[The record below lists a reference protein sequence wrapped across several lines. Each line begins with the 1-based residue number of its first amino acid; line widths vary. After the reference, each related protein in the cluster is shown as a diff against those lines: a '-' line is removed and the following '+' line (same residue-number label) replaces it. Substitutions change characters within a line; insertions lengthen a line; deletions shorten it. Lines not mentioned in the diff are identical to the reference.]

1 MVRGNI
7 NTSTH
12 QLPFVTRINCSYL
25 TIKVLF
31 AVELSIRKIVK
42 EALITP
48 SAFQFRTVHP
58 SAFQSK
64 HLRNSSLLTFQMT
77 VSVNLRLSAP
87 PFRAH
92 ILFRR
97 RNTSTA
103 ILGLYSPNT
112 FFALELFPLYSSEIK
127 GRFLDTKYVIGKR
140 NQSTGANKTI
150 LPIFPF
156 TPRMK
161 TAKKYLFLFLLI

>member
-12 QLPFVTRINCSYL
+12 PLPFVTRINCSYL

-87 PFRAH
+87 PLWSVYFFKQTKLLNKVLTFSIVWSDPKAETLQPCLSK
-92 ILFRR
+92 IYM
-97 RNTSTA
+97 S
-103 ILGLYSPNT
+103 GLWR
-112 FFALELFPLYSSEIK
+112 FP
-127 GRFLDTKYVIGKR
+127 
-140 NQSTGANKTI
+140 
-150 LPIFPF
+150 
-156 TPRMK
+156 
-161 TAKKYLFLFLLI
+161 